1 MDRTKVTTGCPD
13 NHGIQPEC
21 APLAVPFVPFQQTKS
36 RRYEQMEALSEGT
49 LFPGLNLPFH
59 LARNGRPLKR
69 CPRTELMALCFVVHE
84 LGLYLD
90 THPDDKEAFAQF
102 QKYAKLLQ
110 TAKKTY
116 QEMIGPLMQMDAA
129 MDDSYTWVNAP
140 WPWQNPDKEG

>member
-1 MDRTKVTTGCPD
+1 MDKMNTGSQCPD
-13 NHGIQPEC
+13 TSGILPEC
-21 APLAVPFVPFQQTKS
+21 APLAVPYVPVQQTNA

-49 LFPGLNLPFH
+49 LFPGLDLPFH
-59 LARNGRPLKR
+59 LARNGRPVKR

-90 THPDDKEAFAQF
+90 THPNDMEAFALF
-102 QKYAKLLQ
+102 QKYNKLLQ
-110 TAKKTY
+110 TARKTY
-116 QEMIGPLMQMDAA
+116 TEKIGPLVATDAA